1 MSKKKLKIIGAIL
14 AFGLAFP
21 LHFLYE
27 KFPNFITSIFAP
39 VNESIWEHMKILFG
53 GIILSGV
60 IQKIIIKV
68 KHEKMNN
75 ICFSN
80 FIGAISSIP
89 IFLIIYLPLY
99 DIIGESMILSIS
111 VMLIAIIIAE
121 VISYLIMKK
130 ENLRLENLTIILVII
145 VYVIFTILTY
155 YPLKIDLF
163 KDQKKDIYGINEKAS
178 EFQRNRRP
186 RSRSDH
192 AGLGQPVPLRDKPIR
207 ATSIRLLVPKQ
218 QKL

>member
-1 MSKKKLKIIGAIL
+1 MGKKKLKIIGAIL

-27 KFPNFITSIFAP
+27 KLPNFITSIFAP

-99 DIIGESMILSIS
+99 DIIGESMILAIS
-111 VMLIAIIIAE
+111 VMLIAIVIAE
-121 VISYLIMKK
+121 IISYLIMEKD
-130 ENLRLENLTIILVII
+130 NLKLENLTIFLVII
-145 VYVIFTILTY
+145 VYIIFTVLTY

-163 KDQKKDIYGINEKAS
+163 KDQKKDIYGINEKTS
-178 EFQRNRRP
+178 E
-186 RSRSDH
+186 
-192 AGLGQPVPLRDKPIR
+192 
-207 ATSIRLLVPKQ
+207 
-218 QKL
+218 